1 MRRSTKLY
9 AMAVS
14 DLREM
19 EKVIDLSDKD
29 NIIDVEVVS
38 ELPSKPLNSI
48 VLAKPIVSPQDESKD
63 KSNLKRIQD
72 AFKKT

>member
-1 MRRSTKLY
+1 
-9 AMAVS
+9 MAVS

-19 EKVIDLSDKD
+19 DNAIELSDTD
-29 NIIDVEVVS
+29 NVIDVEVVS

-48 VLAKPIVSPQDESKD
+48 ALPKPIVLPQDESKD

-72 AFKKT
+72 AFKKTW

>member
-14 DLREM
+14 DLRETDNAI
-19 EKVIDLSDKD
+19 ELSDKD
-29 NIIDVEVVS
+29 NVIDVEVVS